1 MATFQT
7 YQSVGN
13 REDLTDILTNIS
25 PLETWFTSNTGSGK
39 CSATYHEWQTD
50 ALGSASSG
58 NALVEGAETS
68 IGSITPT
75 TRAGNYTQI
84 MGKAF
89 RIAKTQEVID
99 KAGRDSEIAYQT
111 EKHLKELAK
120 DTEYALLFN
129 TAAASG
135 ASGTARKL
143 KGFVGWVATNT
154 STGSAA
160 DVTLTEDI
168 LNDGLQDVWAQGGSP
183 STLLCGALQKRTI
196 SAFTTN
202 TRYMVADEKK
212 LTTAV
217 DVYQSDFGTVTVRL
231 HHQMNDY
238 KKGEVFILGDM
249 SLWSK
254 AWLRSV
260 NRMQEPY
267 AGDADLF
274 AIRGE
279 LTLVSKQE
287 KGSGRIF
294 DLAES

>member
-7 YQSVGN
+7 YQSIGN
-13 REDLTDILTNIS
+13 REDLTDILTNIA
-25 PLETWFTSNTGSGK
+25 PLETWFTTNTGSSN
-39 CSATYHEWQTD
+39 CSGTYHEWQTD
-50 ALGSASSG
+50 TLASAAA
-58 NALVEGAETS
+58 NNLVEGAATS
-68 IGSITPT
+68 DASITPT

-89 RIAKTQEVID
+89 KIAKTQEVID
-99 KAGRDSEIAYQT
+99 KAGRSSEIAYQT

-129 TAAASG
+129 TTAASG
-135 ASGTARKL
+135 ASGTARTL
-143 KGFVGWVATNT
+143 KGFVGWIATNT

-183 STLLCGALQKRTI
+183 STLLVGAFQKRVI
-196 SAFTTN
+196 SSFTTN

-212 LTTAV
+212 LTSAV

-231 HHQMNDY
+231 HHQMNDT
-238 KKGEVFILGDM
+238 KADEVFIMGDM
-249 SLWSK
+249 ALWSK

-260 NRMQEPY
+260 NRMQEPF

-279 LTLVSKQE
+279 CTLVSKQE
-287 KGSGRIF
+287 KGAGRIF
-294 DLAES
+294 DLASS

>member
-1 MATFQT
+1 MSTFQT

-50 ALGSASSG
+50 ALASAGS
-58 NALVEGAETS
+58 NALVEGAATS
-68 IGSITPT
+68 EGSVTPT
-75 TRAGNYTQI
+75 TRVGNYTQI
-84 MGKAF
+84 LGKAF
-89 RIAKTQEVID
+89 KIAKTQEVID

-111 EKHLKELAK
+111 EKHMKELAK

-129 TAAASG
+129 DTAASG
-135 ASGTARKL
+135 ASGTARTL
-143 KGFVGWVATNT
+143 KGFVGWIATNT

-160 DVTLTEDI
+160 NVDLTEDI
-168 LNDGLQDVWAQGGSP
+168 LNDGLQDVWASGGSP
-183 STLLCGALQKRTI
+183 ATLLVGAFQKRII

-212 LTTAV
+212 LSSAV

-231 HHQMNDY
+231 HHQMNDT
-238 KKGEVFILGDM
+238 KADEVFILGDM
-249 SLWSK
+249 SLWNK
-254 AWLRSV
+254 AWLRPV
-260 NRMQEPY
+260 NRMQEPF

-287 KGSGRIF
+287 KGSGRIY
-294 DLAES
+294 DLASS